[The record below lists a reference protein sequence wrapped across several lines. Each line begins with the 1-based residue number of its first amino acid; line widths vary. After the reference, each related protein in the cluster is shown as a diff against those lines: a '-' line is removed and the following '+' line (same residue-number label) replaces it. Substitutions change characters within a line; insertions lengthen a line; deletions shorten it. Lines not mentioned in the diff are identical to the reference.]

1 MLKNDERFSNIS
13 SGIQN
18 IILGAAVIIGGAWTA
33 FIFSTLRTKYKA
45 EAEITELELRN
56 ARSKEELAEKGAVV
70 DIKLDA
76 KQEILADDK
85 RYCIAVVAKITNT
98 GIKNTLVD
106 FSQESPLTAYLILFH
121 EDGTSE
127 RMAVVTQEEYNSSST
142 VVRSGYTTQ
151 LPLFI
156 KVKSKGL
163 YVLEFRIRLD
173 KNELLIDNAKRDK
186 NSENIYWEG
195 STYVLIK

>member
-1 MLKNDERFSNIS
+1 
-13 SGIQN
+13 
-18 IILGAAVIIGGAWTA
+18 
-33 FIFSTLRTKYKA
+33 
-45 EAEITELELRN
+45 
-56 ARSKEELAEKGAVV
+56 
-70 DIKLDA
+70 
-76 KQEILADDK
+76 
-85 RYCIAVVAKITNT
+85 
-98 GIKNTLVD
+98 
-106 FSQESPLTAYLILFH
+106 
-121 EDGTSE
+121 
-127 RMAVVTQEEYNSSST
+127 MAVVTQEEYNSSST